1 MLDGLFKD
9 AVQKKKEKQEES
21 KKEKDGDSIM
31 KD

>member
-9 AVQKKKEKQEES
+9 AVQKKKEKQEEI
-21 KKEKDGDSIM
+21 KKENDGDSVM